1 MTTLTLSEHKPT
13 PAIALTGDE
22 LDALVRTNIGLVI
35 TPTAFQPGRYDIA
48 PGSSVGAVALP
59 HLDVVIR
66 PKIGIKRLLFLISYA
81 AHRMK
86 WRAGSPKVDADTDVL
101 DAIALLFCHSALQAT
116 ERGLLRGYCR
126 VNDELTTI
134 RGRIRMGDLVGRR
147 LGRTPP
153 IDVSYDVFTADIAE
167 NQVLLAAADLLR
179 HLPLRSQ
186 AARDQVSLVWRRL
199 AMDVHMV
206 GADASAQI
214 EWHRLNRHYQPAVEL
229 GQLLLR
235 NGSVAIA
242 EGGLEV
248 PSFVVNMNEVFEDF
262 VVAALQDAMRTI
274 DRGLVLDQGAKR
286 RGLALDVA
294 KKIRLEPDISVWRG
308 PACVAIADVKY
319 KRVNAAGVKH
329 PDIYQLLSYLVS
341 TDLAA
346 GMLIYAKGE
355 ADPALHRVVNID
367 RDLEVVAVDLEQESD
382 DVLDQIDR
390 IAERLV
396 GGTA

>member
-1 MTTLTLSEHKPT
+1 MIVLPQTKVVRVSHDRK
-13 PAIALTGDE
+13 TGPVS
-22 LDALVRTNIGLVI
+22 ATYR
-35 TPTAFQPGRYDIA
+35 P
-48 PGSSVGAVALP
+48 VGDTCPPCSLA
-59 HLDVVIR
+59 
-66 PKIGIKRLLFLISYA
+66 GNGCYA
-81 AHRMK
+81 
-86 WRAGSPKVDADTDVL
+86 
-101 DAIALLFCHSALQAT
+101 
-116 ERGLLRGYCR
+116 ERGR
-126 VNDELTTI
+126 VNIHQRQSAEETV
-134 RGRIRMGDLVGRR
+134 DL
-147 LGRTPP
+147 
-153 IDVSYDVFTADIAE
+153 D
-167 NQVLLAAADLLR
+167 NAAADLLR

-274 DRGLVLDQGAKR
+274 DRGLVLDQGPKR

-294 KKIRLEPDISVWRG
+294 KKIRLVPDISVWRV
-308 PACVAIADVKY
+308 PACVDIADVKY

>member
-1 MTTLTLSEHKPT
+1 MTTLTLTEHKPT
-13 PAIALTGDE
+13 PAVALTGDE
-22 LDALVRTNIGLVI
+22 LDALVRAGIGLNI

-59 HLDVVIR
+59 HLDVVIQ
-66 PKIGIKRLLFLISYA
+66 PKIGIKRLLFMISYA

-86 WRAGSPKVDADTDVL
+86 WRAGSPHVDDDVDVL
-101 DAIALLFCHSALQAT
+101 DAIALLFCHSALRAT
-116 ERGLLRGYCR
+116 ERGLLRGYR
-126 VNDELTTI
+126 RIDHELTTI
-134 RGRIRMGDLVGRR
+134 RGRIRMGELVGRR

-167 NQVLLAAADLLR
+167 NRVLLTAAELLR

-199 AMDVHMV
+199 AVDVESDA
-206 GADASAQI
+206 GAAGVQI
-214 EWHRLNRHYQPAVEL
+214 DWHRLNRHYRPAVEL

-242 EGGLEV
+242 EGGIEV

-262 VVAALQDAMRTI
+262 VVAALRDAIRAR

-286 RGLALDVA
+286 RGLALDAA
-294 KKIRLEPDISVWRG
+294 KKVRLEPDISVWRG

-319 KRVNAAGVKH
+319 KRVNATGVKH
-329 PDIYQLLSYLVS
+329 PDLYQLLSYLIS
-341 TDLAA
+341 TDLRS
-346 GMLIYAKGE
+346 GVLIYAKGE
-355 ADPALHRVVNID
+355 SDPALHEVVNIG
-367 RDLEVVAVDLEQESD
+367 RELEVVAVDLEQESD
-382 DVLDQIDR
+382 DVLDQIDV

-396 GGTA
+396 EEKP